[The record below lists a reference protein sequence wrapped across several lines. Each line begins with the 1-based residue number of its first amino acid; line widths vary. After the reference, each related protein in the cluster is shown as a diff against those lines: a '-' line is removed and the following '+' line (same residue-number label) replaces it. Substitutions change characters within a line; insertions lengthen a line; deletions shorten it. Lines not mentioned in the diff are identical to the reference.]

1 MLRFGTTT
9 AEVKSGYGLTME
21 SELGILQAIDALAG
35 VHPMGLVSTFL
46 GAHTVPPEFEGRAD
60 GYADLVANEMVPAVA
75 SRTGARFCDV
85 WVEDGA
91 FTPDQARRGLAAAKA
106 HGLDAKV
113 HAGELS
119 DRGGAALAAEA
130 GAGSPAHPPHSP
142 PPGLPAL

>member
-60 GYADLVANEMVPAVA
+60 GYADLVAHEMVPAVA
-75 SRTGARFCDV
+75 SRTGARCCDV
-85 WVEDGA
+85 WAEDGA
-91 FTPDQARRGLAAAKA
+91 STPAPARRGVAAAQA
-106 HGLDAKV
+106 HGRA
-113 HAGELS
+113 
-119 DRGGAALAAEA
+119 
-130 GAGSPAHPPHSP
+130 
-142 PPGLPAL
+142 